1 LQFEQDPKTGY
12 GCIPNLDSNA
22 SLQLKVDYAAT
33 TVAFSGGTATAAT
46 ISMRTTQHYWAP
58 VGKTLA
64 GAPVE
69 VAPPGAGDYLE
80 TRYETQTVSAQSE
93 NLVTVTNRGGLI
105 KGILLVS
112 RAAGTVPL
120 SLPHRMWVRCLIT
133 SPLTSRCRW
142 KSSTTTFVVR
152 VGISVPT

>member
-1 LQFEQDPKTGY
+1 
-12 GCIPNLDSNA
+12 
-22 SLQLKVDYAAT
+22 
-33 TVAFSGGTATAAT
+33 
-46 ISMRTTQHYWAP
+46 MRVTQHYWAP

-105 KGILLVS
+105 KGILMVS
-112 RAAGTVPL
+112 RAAGTRTAITAASNVGTLLDNQPIDESVPL
-120 SLPHRMWVRCLIT
+120 EEFYDFVRRSGGSFGADLTT
-133 SPLTSRCRW
+133 SYAPLTSGVQSGVDRGVCR
-142 KSSTTTFVVR
+142 SSSLSTVVTVTR
-152 VGISVPT
+152 G